1 MSKDLV
7 EVAGEG
13 RLGCGPLIT
22 PWSEQMRPLRQQV
35 FDRVRAQG
43 LVARV
48 QVAKDLGV
56 SPATVTTITSELI
69 EAGLIEVATA
79 GRDRAQARLRATGTT
94 FTA

>member
-48 QVAKDLGV
+48 
-56 SPATVTTITSELI
+56 
-69 EAGLIEVATA
+69 
-79 GRDRAQARLRATGTT
+79 
-94 FTA
+94 